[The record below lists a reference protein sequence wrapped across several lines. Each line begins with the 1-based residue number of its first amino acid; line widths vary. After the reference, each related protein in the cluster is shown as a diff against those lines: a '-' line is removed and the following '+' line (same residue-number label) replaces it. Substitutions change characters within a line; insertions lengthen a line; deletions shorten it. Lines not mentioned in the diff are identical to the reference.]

1 MAPAHTDKLFDEQL
15 DRLTSSIGAMGEF
28 AISQVDDAV
37 RALIARDVTL
47 ANRIVEQDH
56 MIDSLRRDLSA
67 SVALVIAQR
76 QPLASDLDEI
86 LADLRIVEDLE
97 RVGDLAKNIARRT
110 NSLSESAFPEE
121 LTLSINDLSRQCNA
135 QLRNAVGAFLHRD
148 AGRARD
154 VKLLDDPIDQKHHDI
169 VDRVIELM
177 KIERLEIGDYVHLLF
192 CVKNVERIADH
203 AVNIAEAAHLK
214 STGRPIGPVTSLN
227 AG

>member
-1 MAPAHTDKLFDEQL
+1 
-15 DRLTSSIGAMGEF
+15 
-28 AISQVDDAV
+28 
-37 RALIARDVTL
+37 
-47 ANRIVEQDH
+47 

-67 SVALVIAQR
+67 SAALVIAKR
-76 QPLASDLDEI
+76 QPLASDLDEV

-97 RVGDLAKNIARRT
+97 RVGDLAKNIARRA
-110 NSLSESAFPEE
+110 NSLSESGFPEE
-121 LTLSINDLSRQCNA
+121 LTVSVSDLSRQCNA

-154 VKLLDDPIDQKHHDI
+154 VKLLDDPIDQKHHAI

-177 KIERLEIGDYVHLLF
+177 KTERREIGDYVHLLF

-214 STGRPIGPVTSLN
+214 STGRPIGPVTSLS
-227 AG
+227 A